1 MQSEGKWHGSAMLF
15 FFGVPPNMLDIKFRG
30 LMVLYQLFQIIPC
43 KCITLDF
50 EKNIFFQV
58 PFLCIMTLR
67 RGFAF
72 VNALRK
78 LSSLLMGN
86 KSWSLGSMYETIAL
100 RIAFIILW
108 YCPLLVQINFYVSVR
123 LIRQI
128 ENFLWITIK
137 LIDYVVNS
145 KSVFVHGI

>member
-1 MQSEGKWHGSAMLF
+1 MAWQCLDVF
-15 FFGVPPNMLDIKFRG
+15 PGVPPNMLDIKFRD
-30 LMVLYQLFQIIPC
+30 LMVLYQLFKIIPC

-58 PFLCIMTLR
+58 PFLRIMTLR

-86 KSWSLGSMYETIAL
+86 KSWSL
-100 RIAFIILW
+100 IIIKKAIF
-108 YCPLLVQINFYVSVR
+108 CLV
-123 LIRQI
+123 IR
-128 ENFLWITIK
+128 
-137 LIDYVVNS
+137 
-145 KSVFVHGI
+145 KSR